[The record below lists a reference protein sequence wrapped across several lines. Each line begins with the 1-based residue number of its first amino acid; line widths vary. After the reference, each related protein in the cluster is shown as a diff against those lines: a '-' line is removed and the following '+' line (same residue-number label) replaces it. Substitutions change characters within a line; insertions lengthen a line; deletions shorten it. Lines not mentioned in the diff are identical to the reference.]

1 MHPFLE
7 RPLLHFGL
15 AAATVLVL
23 PFVLR
28 SGTLASEILIYG
40 LAAAACNLLLGY
52 TGLLSFGQGIFFGLG
67 SYAAGLLLLR
77 AGWPTLVVLP
87 AVAVIGAGTATAV
100 GWLSIRRQG
109 VYFVMLTLAFSQLF
123 YFLAYTFSDLTGGDN
138 GLLNVP
144 RPRIGGRPLADPW
157 TFYAYV
163 AVVFLVIFAS
173 LQRVTHSTFGR
184 TLLAI
189 RDNEARA
196 SAIGFPVRV
205 FKVAAFAISGA
216 VTALAGALH
225 AMLIGVA
232 PLSDIEYHTSETLL
246 IMTIIGGS
254 ANLFASVLGAALYL
268 VAGDLLSAIW
278 PRWLL
283 LLGALLIA
291 IALFMQRG
299 LWGLIEGVA
308 TFIAKGTNTETTPVS
323 EGVVP
328 EERRP

>member
-1 MHPFLE
+1 MTRLLE
-7 RPLLHFGL
+7 RPLVHFGL
-15 AAATVLVL
+15 AAATALVL
-23 PFVLR
+23 PLVLR

-77 AGWPTLVVLP
+77 AGWPAVAMLP
-87 AVAVIGAGTATAV
+87 AVALVGAATAAGV

-123 YFLAYTFSDLTGGDN
+123 YFLSYTFSDLTGGDN

-144 RPRIGGRPLADPW
+144 RPRLGGQALADPW
-157 TFYAYV
+157 AYYAFV
-163 AVVFLVIFAS
+163 AVLFLALFAA
-173 LQRVTHSTFGR
+173 LQRVALSTFGR

-196 SAIGFPVRV
+196 SAIGFPVRA

-232 PLSDIEYHTSETLL
+232 PLSNIEYHTSETLL
-246 IMTIIGGS
+246 IMTIIGG
-254 ANLFASVLGAALYL
+254 AGNLFASVLGAAFYL

-283 LLGALLIA
+283 LLGALLVA

-299 LWGLIEGVA
+299 LWGLIERAAARLAREPRPDADASADA
-308 TFIAKGTNTETTPVS
+308 TL
-323 EGVVP
+323 P
-328 EERRP
+328 EESRP